1 MLRPPDIAELRT
13 FCTAA
18 ETGSLGRAAI
28 RLRVTQPA
36 LSKRLAALERHSGL
50 KLLNRSS
57 TGVTLTPAGL
67 RLYEHARRLL
77 EHADEVE
84 GVLEA
89 IARNAGP
96 IRLAA
101 SHSAAEAFVARV
113 LSNRGES
120 ASVVELITA
129 NSHVVRG
136 LVADG
141 TVDLGVAASR
151 PGGSPNPAVRQLALA
166 RDEVVCHVPR
176 AHLWARLG
184 RVTLKQFLRT
194 PMVLRDP
201 QSNARWTVDAVLH
214 SRGLELAA
222 PLVEAATPGAAW
234 REALTRMAPT
244 LLSRH
249 VVPEDLFCEV
259 VIDGGI
265 RFPRDYELALP
276 AVGEPVP
283 AVKALVEEFSAA
295 VVDW

>member
-1 MLRPPDIAELRT
+1 ML
-13 FCTAA
+13 
-18 ETGSLGRAAI
+18 
-28 RLRVTQPA
+28 V
-36 LSKRLAALERHSGL
+36 
-50 KLLNRSS
+50 
-57 TGVTLTPAGL
+57 
-67 RLYEHARRLL
+67 EH
-77 EHADEVE
+77 
-84 GVLEA
+84 
-89 IARNAGP
+89 P
-96 IRLAA
+96 
-101 SHSAAEAFVARV
+101 
-113 LSNRGES
+113 
-120 ASVVELITA
+120 VVERVAHKLGPGREQQLLADPRTM
-129 NSHVVRG
+129 R
-136 LVADG
+136 LDRADG
-141 TVDLGVAASR
+141 EEELVRDLGVRMAECDQ
-151 PGGSPNPAVRQLALA
+151 PQDLDLALA